1 MIRESVL
8 VTTTIPS
15 LVMER
20 APQAF
25 LILINFSLNTFN
37 CITVSMV
44 TLGAVI
50 PLIPTL
56 WISRILVPGRKESSQ
71 EAENEGADGEEHDGT
86 T

>member
-1 MIRESVL
+1 

-56 WISRILVPGRKESSQ
+56 CISSVLTPDGKENSQ
-71 EAENEGADGEEHDGT
+71 EAEDEGADGKKHDGT